1 MKKLI
6 ATAAVALTAITA
18 QPAMAG
24 GDDFV
29 KGVIGVVI
37 LNEILNPNNH
47 NRSVDVGVNGRG
59 QVYGHVGA
67 NNYPQPQAPVIINN
81 GHGHGHGH
89 YGHGRR
95 HYYAQNCGTI
105 QNVYRMGHGARKVVT
120 TDACSGRI
128 IMEKI
133 IY

>member
-67 NNYPQPQAPVIINN
+67 NNYPQQPVIINN
-81 GHGHGHGH
+81 GGYGHNGHGH
-89 YGHGRR
+89 YGHR
-95 HYYAQNCGTI
+95 HYHQNCGTV